1 MRMEEIEA
9 KIRLTDFQIMSELL
23 DRHEDLESYKMRI
36 YTQKRLSL
44 GIAFL
49 FIFDLSWD
57 SL

>member
-1 MRMEEIEA
+1 MEEIEA
-9 KIRLTDFQIMSELL
+9 KIRLTDFQIMLELL

-49 FIFDLSWD
+49 FIFDLSRD